1 MLASIPESPREL
13 AMMAIPAICP
23 MPTLCYHS
31 GLSITTL
38 AAFVFAKLGQ
48 LVKAEAYADE
58 ALLGDITRGG
68 DTLPSTKIFSLIVRY
83 CAHLQYR

>member
-1 MLASIPESPREL
+1 
-13 AMMAIPAICP
+13 

-83 CAHLQYR
+83 CAHLTYR